1 MSISIIAHDASDYA
15 ARVEALLST
24 LRGGG
29 LTAADERDDL
39 DVRGIVAGI
48 IARVTEQGDDA
59 VVELTREL
67 DRAPVEAATLRVTPE
82 EIAAAH
88 AAADPTFLALI
99 REAAANIRAYQEHI
113 KVVAPADLVRDGRR
127 LGVRYTP
134 IDRVAVYVP
143 GGRALYPSTVLM
155 TAVPAQV
162 AGVREIVMA
171 SPPTGGDI
179 NPLALALAGELGIT
193 EVYRSGGAVAMA
205 ALALGTERIGRVDKV
220 VGPGNAFVAEAKRQL
235 FGQVGID
242 SIAGPSEVLIV
253 ADASADPQR
262 VAADLLAQA
271 EHDPGSAI
279 LATPDGP
286 FAEAV
291 AAALEDQLAALAR
304 AAAVRSALRRYSA
317 IVVTPDLPA
326 ACELANLVATE
337 HLQIQT
343 VDDAACLER
352 IRHAGAIFVG
362 PDTPVP
368 VGDYWAGPSHV
379 LPTGGTAKFF
389 SPLSVNDFLKS
400 SSILAYDAAALRA
413 DGPGIAAFA
422 RREGLDAHAAAV
434 ERRLPGTDG

>member
-1 MSISIIAHDASDYA
+1 MSIPVIAHDAPDYA
-15 ARVEALLST
+15 ARIEALLST

-39 DVRGIVAGI
+39 DVAGIVAGI
-48 IARVTEQGDDA
+48 IARVAAEGDDA
-59 VVELTREL
+59 VVALTRQL
-67 DRAPVEAATLRVTPE
+67 DRAPVTAASLRVAPE

-88 AAADPTFLALI
+88 AAADPAFLALI

-113 KVVAPADLVRDGRR
+113 KITAPPDLVREGRR

-155 TAVPAQV
+155 TVVPAQV

-205 ALALGTERIGRVDKV
+205 ALALGTQRIARVDKV

-253 ADASADPQR
+253 ADGSAAADR

-279 LATPDGP
+279 LITPDAG
-286 FAEAV
+286 FATAVAEA
-291 AAALEDQLAALAR
+291 LESQLAQLAR
-304 AAAVRSALRRYSA
+304 AEAVRSALRRYSA
-317 IVVTPDLPA
+317 IVLTPDLAA
-326 ACELANLVATE
+326 ACELANTVATE

-343 VDDAACLER
+343 ADDAGCLAR

-400 SSILAYDAAALRA
+400 SSILAYDAAALA
-413 DGPGIAAFA
+413 TDGPGIAAFA

-434 ERRLPGTDG
+434 ERRLPEAGG